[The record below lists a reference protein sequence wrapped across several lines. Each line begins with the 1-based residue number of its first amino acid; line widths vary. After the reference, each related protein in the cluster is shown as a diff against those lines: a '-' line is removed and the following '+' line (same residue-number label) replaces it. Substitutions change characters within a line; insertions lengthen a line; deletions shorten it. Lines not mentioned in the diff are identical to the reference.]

1 MKPKV
6 FKSVEEYQKYF
17 RQLIELERL
26 AEKQFHLQEIKRL
39 HGQERE
45 RRGRAILH
53 LNAKHITN
61 YLDFKIYRFGR
72 HNMPDH
78 QFKVGDIVL
87 ISQGNPLR
95 MNIEG
100 TVSAIGNK
108 FIEVMTTS
116 QLFKASEYRLDL
128 FVNDITYKRMLHA
141 LENLDSSLFDLDIIL
156 GKATVQPKFTEVEIS
171 GLNPSQLRAVGM
183 SIESTLT
190 IVHGPPG
197 TGKTTVMAAMIRQH
211 LGKRILVTAESN
223 VAVDNFLELLSDLK
237 IVRIGHPAKIDSRF
251 QRYSLDYQIR
261 KHQKYKKVEKIT
273 RQIDALRRQQQERY
287 KKPTPSKRRGLSD
300 EQILQLSDAGQRT
313 RGLSA
318 KTLLK
323 MSGWIK
329 LQQQI
334 NSLIEKRDKLV
345 DSLADEIIDSA
356 DVVLTTNSGAGSEFL
371 ETKTFDIVFIDEGS
385 QAIEPSAL
393 VPLIKAKKA
402 VFAGDHKQLPPTLL
416 SERAAVPLQY
426 TMFERFVDLYPKTV
440 QLLDTQYRMN
450 ERICKFFSCEF
461 YDCKVKTDPGVKDIV
476 LSQLVRVD
484 DRVGLDYPIVFFDTN
499 GLWREAKKSGSTS
512 RFNPGEANFVADLV
526 NHFIQLGLKPQELGV
541 ITPYKDHEEYLKKHL
556 KGLEVEIK
564 SVDGFQGR
572 EKQVIILS
580 LVRSN
585 LEGDIGFLK
594 DKRRINVAIT
604 RAKRKLIIVG
614 DSQTLSTNKIFRDL
628 IQYIKDNG
636 LYKSL

>member
-1 MKPKV
+1 MKQKV
-6 FKSVEEYQKYF
+6 FKSIEEYRQHF

-26 AEKQFHLQEIKRL
+26 AEKEFHLQEIKKL

-72 HNMPDH
+72 HNMPEH

-128 FVNDITYKRMLHA
+128 FVNDITYKRMLQA
-141 LENLDSSLFDLDIIL
+141 LDNLDRSLFDLKIIL
-156 GKATVQPKFTEVEIS
+156 GQTKVEPKFTEIKID
-171 GLNPSQLRAVGM
+171 GLNSSQKRAVGM

-211 LGKRILVTAESN
+211 IGKRILVTAESN
-223 VAVDNFLELLSDLK
+223 VAVDNFLDLLGDLK
-237 IVRIGHPAKIDSRF
+237 VVRIGHPAKIDSRF
-251 QRYSLDYQIR
+251 QRFSLDYQIR
-261 KHQKYKKVEKIT
+261 KHQRYKKVEKIT

-300 EQILQLSDAGQRT
+300 EQIIQHSDEGKKT
-313 RGLSA
+313 RGLSL
-318 KTLLK
+318 KTLHK

-334 NSLIEKRDKLV
+334 NNLIEKRDKLV
-345 DSLADEIIDSA
+345 DELASEIIDTA
-356 DVVLTTNSGAGSEFL
+356 DVVLATNSGAGSEFL
-371 ETKTFDIVFIDEGS
+371 DAKTFDIVFIDEGS
-385 QAIEPSAL
+385 QAVEPSAL
-393 VPLIKAKKA
+393 VPLIKAPKA

-416 SERAAVPLQY
+416 SERAAKSLQY
-426 TMFERFVDLYPKTV
+426 TMFERFVDLYPETV
-440 QLLDTQYRMN
+440 QLLDVQYRMN
-450 ERICKFFSCEF
+450 QKICKFFSCEF
-461 YDCKVKTDPGVKDIV
+461 YDCKVKTDQSVKDIV
-476 LSQLVRVD
+476 LSQIVRVD
-484 DRVGLDYPIVFFDTN
+484 ERIGMDEPIVFFDTN
-499 GLWREAKKSGSTS
+499 GLWREAKKTGSTS
-512 RFNPGEANFVADLV
+512 RYNPGEAKFVADLV
-526 NHFIQLGLKPQELGV
+526 RHFMELGLKPVELGV
-541 ITPYKDHEEYLKKHL
+541 ITPYKDHEEYLKKQL
-556 KGLEVEIK
+556 KGFDVEIK

-585 LEGDIGFLK
+585 LEGDIGFLQ

-614 DSQTLSTNKIFRDL
+614 DSKTLATNQIFADL
-628 IQYIKDNG
+628 LEYIKTNG